1 MALQKN
7 PQKKFLPKS
16 LINGKGKGKTT
27 ITFTEFES
35 IQTPFG
41 QAKNH
46 STHKEREWKTEREKS
61 RNKQIKTHQPKT
73 RERKKN

>member
-7 PQKKFLPKS
+7 PKKKFLPKS

-46 STHKEREWKTEREKS
+46 STHKERERERE
-61 RNKQIKTHQPKT
+61 
-73 RERKKN
+73 RERVENRKGKIKK

>member
-7 PQKKFLPKS
+7 PKKKFLPKS
-16 LINGKGKGKTT
+16 LINGKGKRKTT

-41 QAKNH
+41 QAK
-46 STHKEREWKTEREKS
+46 KTQTTK
-61 RNKQIKTHQPKT
+61 
-73 RERKKN
+73 RERDREENRKGKIKK

>member
-7 PQKKFLPKS
+7 PKKKFLPKS
-16 LINGKGKGKTT
+16 LLINGKGKRKTT

-41 QAKNH
+41 QAKK
-46 STHKEREWKTEREKS
+46 TQTTKRQRERQRERKTEREKS
-61 RNKQIKTHQPKT
+61 RNK
-73 RERKKN
+73 

>member
-7 PQKKFLPKS
+7 PKKKFLPKS
-16 LINGKGKGKTT
+16 LINGKGKRKTT

-41 QAKNH
+41 QAKK
-46 STHKEREWKTEREKS
+46 TQTTKREREENRKGKI
-61 RNKQIKTHQPKT
+61 NK
-73 RERKKN
+73 

>member
-7 PQKKFLPKS
+7 PKKKFLPKS
-16 LINGKGKGKTT
+16 LLINGKGKRKTT

-41 QAKNH
+41 QAKK
-46 STHKEREWKTEREKS
+46 TQTTKREREENRKGKI
-61 RNKQIKTHQPKT
+61 NK
-73 RERKKN
+73 